1 MRARRRGRPPCMKIC
16 RHGQGG
22 DAKGAKDAGSAIFGQ
37 LQDEDK
43 TMLTPEEYEA
53 YLKHC
58 KEIEAEEQRK
68 QDEAKRKREEAE
80 AERLRQE
87 EEYEARLK
95 KENPWRWELRKR
107 AKEEEERKRA
117 EMAEARKR
125 DAEERLRKQERAN
138 AWAKNFETET
148 LEDIADEILKV
159 DADPSYI
166 LKFMEAPCDL
176 NRLWIKRIMAAR
188 LRQKGGRK

>member
-1 MRARRRGRPPCMKIC
+1 
-16 RHGQGG
+16 
-22 DAKGAKDAGSAIFGQ
+22 
-37 LQDEDK
+37 
-43 TMLTPEEYEA
+43 MLTPEEYEA

-148 LEDIADEILKV
+148 LEDIADEIV
-159 DADPSYI
+159 NADADSAYM
-166 LKFMEAPCDL
+166 LKRACVATDL
-176 NRLWIKRIMAAR
+176 RALWIRRIIAAR
-188 LRQKGGRK
+188 KRMKNDAKGDAKGRGNK